1 MAFTQLTTDMD
12 IIVKLPDN
20 PNSDAGLSAAQL
32 KAKFDEGGKAIK
44 AFINDTL
51 LDEVG
56 DMSKADYDTNAD
68 GKVDA
73 ADSADEATILATA
86 RTITVG
92 GKANTF
98 DGSADI
104 TFTLANIGAAAA
116 STAPTASLPV
126 ASWSSNAQT
135 VSVTGVTASNHVIV
149 TPDPASYVEWGDCV
163 VRCTAQGAG
172 TLTFLRVN
180 ADERPDSQCPNRGV
194 IA

>member
-12 IIVKLPDN
+12 IIAKLPDN
-20 PNSDAGLSAAQL
+20 PNSDAGLTAAQL
-32 KAKFDEGGKAIK
+32 KAKFDQGGKAIK

-73 ADSADEATILATA
+73 ADLADEATKLATA

-104 TFTLANIGAAAA
+104 TFTLADIGAAAA
-116 STAPTASLPV
+116 STATTASLPA

-149 TPDPASYVEWGDCV
+149 TPAPASFVEWGECS

-172 TLTFLRVN
+172 TLTFACEEVPTN
-180 ADERPDSQCPNRGV
+180 ALAANVLIVG
-194 IA
+194 